1 MGFILLIKA
10 IAGNNSVI
18 DAMKVVS
25 WNPLDGLNPILLLAP
40 DGKRNSVDSW
50 LFDIEPTNILFTLN
64 PAFDNCSFKSVW
76 VSNLLSDVTMYITV
90 FAFPDF
96 IFTSFTSGLDSRPSR
111 RLITS
116 SSYSSSTKDLNTP

>member
-1 MGFILLIKA
+1 MLGSHYKNSSADKVGLILLIKA

-25 WNPLDGLNPILLLAP
+25 CIAPFDGLNPMRLLAP

-50 LFDIEPTNILFTLN
+50 LFDILPTNTLLTLN
-64 PAFDNCSFKSVW
+64 PAFDSCWFKRVW

-90 FAFPDF
+90 FAFADLFLLLLRPVF
-96 IFTSFTSGLDSRPSR
+96 FQDSQE
-111 RLITS
+111 
-116 SSYSSSTKDLNTP
+116 Y